1 MKMLGLVYAKT
12 VKPSDANSGEARKI
26 TVILALQRVKRPLRI
41 FFRTFFQYKI
51 DILGFRRPDTEMCL
65 VWAD

>member
-12 VKPSDANSGEARKI
+12 VEPSGANIRTPRKI
-26 TVILALQRVKRPLRI
+26 AALFSLQEVKRPLRI
-41 FFRTFFQYKI
+41 FLRAFFQHNI
-51 DILGFRRPDTEMCL
+51 DSLGFRRPNAKMRP

>member
-12 VKPSDANSGEARKI
+12 VEPSGVNIGEARKI
-26 TVILALQRVKRPLRI
+26 TIIFVLQRLKRPLRI
-41 FFRTFFQYKI
+41 LFRTFFQYKI